1 MKRIAIAAVAVL
13 LMTGCGGRANP
24 LPGGSAYASSAL
36 APTLA
41 AFGLADETSILKLDK
56 KQVVIGST
64 IDPKYHQLNPYG
76 LAVASKTSGHLTK
89 GDLVVC
95 NFNDKQNVQGTGF
108 TVVALHPA
116 PGSKARLIVADKK
129 LTGCAALALDNLDT
143 IWATAFSANDDV
155 AFSTQGVLQWDNG
168 GKPFDRPWGQAGA
181 PNPHLPDETFYESN
195 AANGAILKVV
205 FDDGYHAVAIAKGFA
220 VNHGKPGSIFAPAGL
235 TYDRKGDVLY
245 IADGTDNTVVAF
257 SKVSTIKSHGIVV
270 EAGGKTFEGPDA
282 SHARLVF
289 SGSPLNGPI
298 SMALLPNHNLVI
310 GNTGNASGTNLM
322 VEITPAGKLL
332 ATRNVDKGA
341 AGALFG
347 IVASGKTD
355 SDTKIYFN
363 DDNDNDLQVLE
374 R

>member
-95 NFNDKQNVQGTGF
+95 NFNDKQNGQGTGF

-270 EAGGKTFEGPDA
+270 EAGGKRSKAPT
-282 SHARLVF
+282 HR
-289 SGSPLNGPI
+289 
-298 SMALLPNHNLVI
+298 
-310 GNTGNASGTNLM
+310 
-322 VEITPAGKLL
+322 
-332 ATRNVDKGA
+332 TRAWSSRD
-341 AGALFG
+341 
-347 IVASGKTD
+347 
-355 SDTKIYFN
+355 
-363 DDNDNDLQVLE
+363 
-374 R
+374 RR

>member
-1 MKRIAIAAVAVL
+1 
-13 LMTGCGGRANP
+13 
-24 LPGGSAYASSAL
+24 
-36 APTLA
+36 
-41 AFGLADETSILKLDK
+41 
-56 KQVVIGST
+56 
-64 IDPKYHQLNPYG
+64 
-76 LAVASKTSGHLTK
+76 
-89 GDLVVC
+89 
-95 NFNDKQNVQGTGF
+95 
-108 TVVALHPA
+108 
-116 PGSKARLIVADKK
+116 
-129 LTGCAALALDNLDT
+129 
-143 IWATAFSANDDV
+143 
-155 AFSTQGVLQWDNG
+155 
-168 GKPFDRPWGQAGA
+168 
-181 PNPHLPDETFYESN
+181 LPDETFYESN

-332 ATRNVDKGA
+332 ATRNVDKCA